1 MTPDRWKR
9 IENLLQS
16 ALERKPAERAAFLAI
31 ACADDE
37 DLRKEVESLLAS
49 NEHADSF
56 LKSPAVQYAAALIG
70 DDKSNS
76 MLGRRIG
83 SYQIISH
90 LGSGG
95 MGEVY
100 LAQDTRLGRKVA
112 LKLLPAFFIRNE
124 ERVQRFKQEARAA
137 SALNHPN
144 VATIYE
150 IGEED
155 QTIYIAMEYVEGL
168 TLAAKISERQVETAQ
183 IIEIAAQV
191 ADALDE
197 AHTRG
202 TTHRD
207 IKSENIM
214 VSDRGHAKVLDFG
227 LAKVRAAR
235 SDASTSETAMKQTAP
250 GIVMGTVQYMSPE
263 QALGKEVDHRTD
275 IFSLGVVMYEMATGR
290 LPFSGETAT
299 ETLDRITHAQ
309 PQAIARLNYDVPGE
323 LERIIRKCLE
333 KDRERRYQTAHDLL
347 IDLKNLKR
355 DTDSG
360 AAMASAASRYQR
372 RALRPWLAI
381 ALALLILVAGG
392 FGLNQLFRRSEEA
405 AKGGTAAVKSIA
417 VLPFKPLAADSRDE
431 SLGLGMAETL
441 IMRLSKLRQI
451 TVRPLS
457 AVSRYANLQQDAV
470 AAGREL
476 KTQAVLDGSMQKLGD
491 RIRVT
496 VRLLDTKD
504 GRLIWSE
511 QFDEK
516 AADIF
521 KVQDSISERVAQDL
535 AVRMT
540 EDERQRLRKHSTESA
555 EAFEHYIRGRAYLSQ
570 ANEDSGFKAL
580 ESFSHAVALD
590 PNYASAYSGLS
601 DVYNMASDNFLAPTK
616 ALPKAREYAEKALA
630 SDESLDEAHLSM
642 AQVRWWGDWD
652 KQGTETEFKRALEL
666 NPSYAMAHLEYG
678 RFLTQQSRF
687 EEAIAQM
694 KLAEEI
700 DPLSA
705 RIRYESGWI
714 YYCARQYDRAINLYR
729 EALSMD
735 MNSAQTHRRLGLAFA
750 QKGMLQE
757 AVAELGKALEIREDA
772 AYESDL
778 GWLYATL
785 GKKSEVQKALNKLQ
799 ELSKRRYVSPCYAA
813 RIYAG
818 LGAKEHM
825 LQLLKKAY
833 QDHSDR
839 LLDLQEDPVFDSYR
853 TEPQFLD
860 LIHRVGFAP

>member
-9 IENLLQS
+9 VEDVLQS
-16 ALERKPAERAAFLAI
+16 ALERKPADRAAFLQQ
-31 ACADDE
+31 ACTGDE
-37 DLRKEVESLLAS
+37 SIRKEVESLLAS
-49 NEHADSF
+49 SDQADDF
-56 LKSPAVQYAAALIG
+56 LKSPAFEDAAQLLA
-70 DDKSNS
+70 DPKNNS
-76 MLGRRIG
+76 MLGQRLG
-83 SYQIISH
+83 FYQILSQ
-90 LGSGG
+90 LGAGG

-100 LAQDTRLGRKVA
+100 LAEDRRLGRKVA
-112 LKLLPAFFIRNE
+112 LKVLPAFFTRNE

-150 IGEED
+150 IGEAD

-168 TLAAKISERQVETAQ
+168 TLAAKISEQQLEAAQ

-191 ADALDE
+191 ADALNE

-207 IKSENIM
+207 IKPENIM
-214 VSDRGHAKVLDFG
+214 VSERGHAKVLDFG
-227 LAKVRAAR
+227 LAKIRAAR
-235 SDASTSETAMKQTAP
+235 SDAPTSEMAVMTQTAP
-250 GIVMGTVQYMSPE
+250 GIVMGTVKYMSPE

-290 LPFSGETAT
+290 LPFSGDTAT
-299 ETLDRITHAQ
+299 ETMGRITHAQ
-309 PQAIARLNYDVPGE
+309 PQAISGLNHDVPGE

-355 DTDSG
+355 DTDSRAVLAG
-360 AAMASAASRYQR
+360 AASRYKR
-372 RALRPWLAI
+372 RAIRRWLAI

-392 FGLNQLFRRSEEA
+392 FGLNQLFRTREEA
-405 AKGGTAAVKSIA
+405 AKAGTPGLKSIA
-417 VLPFKPLAADSRDE
+417 VLPFKPLAADGRDE

-457 AVSRYANLQQDAV
+457 AVSRYASLQQDAV

-476 KTQAVLDGSMQKLGD
+476 KTQSVLDGTMQTLGD

-511 QFDEK
+511 QFDDK

-555 EAFEHYIRGRAYLSQ
+555 EAFEDYIRGRAYLRQ
-570 ANEDSGFKAL
+570 ANQESGFKAL
-580 ESFSHAVALD
+580 ESFSLALALD

-601 DVYNMASDNFLAPTK
+601 DVYNLASDNFLAPNI
-616 ALPKAREYAEKALA
+616 ALPKAREFAEKALA
-630 SDESLDEAHLSM
+630 SDESLDEAHL
-642 AQVRWWGDWD
+642 
-652 KQGTETEFKRALEL
+652 
-666 NPSYAMAHLEYG
+666 
-678 RFLTQQSRF
+678 
-687 EEAIAQM
+687 
-694 KLAEEI
+694 
-700 DPLSA
+700 
-705 RIRYESGWI
+705 
-714 YYCARQYDRAINLYR
+714 
-729 EALSMD
+729 
-735 MNSAQTHRRLGLAFA
+735 
-750 QKGMLQE
+750 
-757 AVAELGKALEIREDA
+757 
-772 AYESDL
+772 
-778 GWLYATL
+778 
-785 GKKSEVQKALNKLQ
+785 
-799 ELSKRRYVSPCYAA
+799 
-813 RIYAG
+813 
-818 LGAKEHM
+818 
-825 LQLLKKAY
+825 
-833 QDHSDR
+833 
-839 LLDLQEDPVFDSYR
+839 
-853 TEPQFLD
+853 
-860 LIHRVGFAP
+860 

>member
-1 MTPDRWKR
+1 MNAERWQR

-16 ALERKPAERAAFLAI
+16 ALERKPEERAAFLDQ
-31 ACADDE
+31 ACLADE
-37 DLRKEVESLLAS
+37 DLRREVGSLLAS
-49 NEHADSF
+49 SDQADEF
-56 LKSPAVQYAAALIG
+56 LKSPAVEDAAHLLANT
-70 DDKSNS
+70 KNNS
-76 MLGRRIG
+76 MLGRRLG
-83 SYQIISH
+83 FYQILSQ
-90 LGSGG
+90 LGAGG

-112 LKLLPAFFIRNE
+112 LKVLPAFFTRDE
-124 ERVQRFKQEARAA
+124 ERIRRFKQEARAA

-150 IGEED
+150 IGEAD

-168 TLAAKISERQVETAQ
+168 TLAAKINQGQLDAAQ

-214 VSDRGHAKVLDFG
+214 VSERGHAKVLDFG
-227 LAKVRAAR
+227 LAKIRAAR
-235 SDASTSETAMKQTAP
+235 SDALTSETAMKQTAP
-250 GIVMGTVQYMSPE
+250 GVVMGTVQYMSPE
-263 QALGKEVDHRTD
+263 QALGKEMDYRTD

-290 LPFSGETAT
+290 LPFSAETAT

-309 PQAIARLNYDVPGE
+309 PQAISRLNYDVPEE

-333 KDRERRYQTAHDLL
+333 KDRERRYQTARDLL

-360 AAMASAASRYQR
+360 AALARAASRYQG
-372 RALRPWLAI
+372 RALRRWLAI
-381 ALALLILVAGG
+381 ALALLTLVAGG
-392 FGLNQLFRRSEEA
+392 FGLNQVLRGREEA
-405 AKGGTAAVKSIA
+405 AKGGTPVLKSIA
-417 VLPFKPLAADSRDE
+417 VLPFKPLAADSGDE
-431 SLGLGMAETL
+431 SLGLGMAETI

-476 KTQAVLDGSMQKLGD
+476 KSQAVLDGSIQKLGD
-491 RIRVT
+491 RIRVN

-555 EAFEHYIRGRAYLSQ
+555 EAFEQYIRGRAYLNQ

-601 DVYNMASDNFLAPTK
+601 DVYNMASDNFLAPNK

-642 AQVRWWGDWD
+642 AQVRWWADWD
-652 KQGTETEFKRALEL
+652 RQGAEAEFKRALDL
-666 NPSYAMAHLEYG
+666 NPNYPAAHLEYG

-687 EEAIAQM
+687 DEAIAQM

-700 DPLSA
+700 DPQSA
-705 RIRYESGWI
+705 RIRNESGWI
-714 YYCARQYDRAINLYR
+714 YYCSRHYDRAINLYR
-729 EALSMD
+729 EALTLD
-735 MNSAQTHRRLGLAFA
+735 MNSAQAYRRLGLALA
-750 QKGMLQE
+750 QKGLLKE

-785 GKKSEVQKALNKLQ
+785 GMKSEVQKALDKLQ

-818 LGAKEHM
+818 LGNKEHM
-825 LQLLKKAY
+825 FQLLEKAY
-833 QDHSDR
+833 KDHSDR

-853 TEPQFLD
+853 MQLQFSD
-860 LIHRVGFAP
+860 LIHRIGFAP